1 MIKSFSITGYRKFN
15 KIKVDDLGKVNVI
28 TGINNSGKSSF
39 LEAVFAWSCGN
50 NIGKMLK
57 GSIARSARYMSKA
70 QKSPYWFLDLILQ
83 SFYERKEAPL
93 SMCLSAVDENSDLRA
108 FTHTVLP
115 SDLINEVTR
124 LNAEPAKVAE
134 FYNAYQMTLQKLSDS
149 SSLEKARVFPTI
161 AKWTVADSKGTVNS
175 YDITQNNLDNFGLG
189 SFINTILVDV
199 LSHTKTEELDLIT
212 NLLKR
217 AQLLNNL
224 VDDLKEVFPFVKT
237 IDLITY
243 PDRTG
248 IPFVFTED
256 KNDPLP
262 IYAFGDG
269 LQRYF
274 YILGSMILNQN
285 GIMCI
290 DEVDVGLH
298 YSSQIDF
305 CHSLLK
311 YAHKYNVQVFLTTH
325 NLEFLDNLIDATD
338 KSSMLDDLRVI
349 TLKKSDTVMKHRVLS
364 GMESKRA
371 RFGFELDLR

>member
-1 MIKSFSITGYRKFN
+1 
-15 KIKVDDLGKVNVI
+15 
-28 TGINNSGKSSF
+28 
-39 LEAVFAWSCGN
+39 
-50 NIGKMLK
+50 MLK

-83 SFYERKEAPL
+83 AFYERKEAPL

-199 LSHTKTEELDLIT
+199 LSHTKTEELELIT

-248 IPFVFTED
+248 IPFVFSED

-311 YAHKYNVQVFLTTH
+311 YAYKYNVQVFLTTH

-338 KSSMLDDLRVI
+338 KYSMLDDLRVV

-364 GMESKRA
+364 GKEAKRA